1 MKITRDK
8 LRQLILEELS
18 TLNERE
24 VGVKVASGDADTER
38 LKRLNRSFGEER
50 NIKPDPGK
58 SLEFIVTRDG
68 VTSPNGSV
76 EDVKLVDAVRR
87 RLAAYG
93 HIPDG
98 VELTV
103 TYSN

>member
-24 VGVKVASGDADTER
+24 VGVIVVSGDADTE
-38 LKRLNRSFGEER
+38 RLNRSFGEER
-50 NIKPDPGK
+50 KIKPDPGE
-58 SLEFIVTRDG
+58 SLEFIVTRDS

-87 RLAAYG
+87 RLATYG